1 MENPTNSSNAFIST
15 QLCLWVYERWWWWKK
30 AVAVAVAA
38 IATWNAFYTQK
49 KRTHACRQCRLETW
63 VRPSTQHR
71 VDNEE
76 KIAAQRIV
84 PTMII
89 NFISKK
95 WSNIISYIDFSS
107 LYRIRTHIACTSFGI
122 RLWIEYIHTIGTH
135 THASE
140 QQQQQQHSTIADIG
154 LVRSIVC
161 TVCATRIWSVCA
173 ML

>member
-1 MENPTNSSNAFIST
+1 MPLSVRKMMMMKKGSSSGSGSNSNVKCFLHT
-15 QLCLWVYERWWWWKK
+15 E
-30 AVAVAVAA
+30 
-38 IATWNAFYTQK
+38 

-140 QQQQQQHSTIADIG
+140 QQQQQHSTIADIG

-161 TVCATRIWSVCA
+161 TACATRIWSVCA